1 MSIEQRKRLDQLGI
15 VTERF
20 RQRNLRMDLGLRIGF
35 RKLEESP
42 SEARIALAGVK

>member
-1 MSIEQRKRLDQLGI
+1 MSPEQRKRLDQLGI

-20 RQRNLRMDLGLRIGF
+20 RQRNQRMDLGLRIGF